1 MIKFLKNIKKI
12 DLYETIKNILTF
24 TILFN
29 LFLFILDFGNFA
41 FNIFFLFSLIAQIYT
56 YYINF

>member
-12 DLYETIKNILTF
+12 DLYETIKNILTY

-41 FNIFFLFSLIAQIYT
+41 FNIFFLFSLSTHIYI

>member
-12 DLYETIKNILTF
+12 DLYETIKNILTY

-41 FNIFFLFSLIAQIYT
+41 FNILFLFSLITQIYI

>member
-1 MIKFLKNIKKI
+1 MEELLKNFKKM
-12 DLYETIKNILTF
+12 DLYETLKKILTS

-29 LFLFILDFGNFA
+29 LFLLILDFGNFT
-41 FNIFFLFSLIAQIYT
+41 FNIIFSLIIQIYI

>member
-12 DLYETIKNILTF
+12 DLYEIIKNILTF

>member
-12 DLYETIKNILTF
+12 DLYETIKNILTY

-41 FNIFFLFSLIAQIYT
+41 FNIFFLFSLITQIDI

>member
-1 MIKFLKNIKKI
+1 MEELLKNFKKI
-12 DLYETIKNILTF
+12 ELYETLKKILTS

-29 LFLFILDFGNFA
+29 LFLLILDFGNFT
-41 FNIFFLFSLIAQIYT
+41 FNIIFLFSLIIQIYI

>member
-1 MIKFLKNIKKI
+1 MEELLKNFKKI
-12 DLYETIKNILTF
+12 DLYETLKKILTS

-29 LFLFILDFGNFA
+29 LFLLILDFGNFT
-41 FNIFFLFSLIAQIYT
+41 FNIIFLFSLIIQIYI